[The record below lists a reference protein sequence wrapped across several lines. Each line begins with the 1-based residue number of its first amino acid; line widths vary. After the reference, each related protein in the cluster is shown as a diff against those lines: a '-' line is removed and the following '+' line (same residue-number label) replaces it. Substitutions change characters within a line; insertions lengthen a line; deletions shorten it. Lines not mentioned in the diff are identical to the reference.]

1 MLSRDSSS
9 KPTSFNLPRE
19 EHMKRRMSKA
29 LTVAFLI
36 FPITVPA
43 AWPQASA
50 EKNKVQASAPDK
62 AASETREVETH
73 FSSAYT
79 APTFKAVE
87 LQPVSTPITL
97 AREDDS
103 KKIYEDIA
111 NAGGVSILFDPDKH
125 TIQTEV
131 AVTRLPENP

>member
-1 MLSRDSSS
+1 MTLRFHAARDSSS

-29 LTVAFLI
+29 LTLAFLI

-87 LQPVSTPITL
+87 LQPISTPITL
-97 AREDDS
+97 AREGDS
-103 KKIYEDIA
+103 KTIYEDIA
-111 NAGGVSILFDPDKH
+111 RAGGVSILFD
-125 TIQTEV
+125 
-131 AVTRLPENP
+131 